1 MIFLN
6 FEEMRFLNGR
16 RFCKEKA
23 FFSLFIVLTV
33 LRINGLINEKIGFN
47 RKIGNRASFIDFLY
61 LVL

>member
-1 MIFLN
+1 
-6 FEEMRFLNGR
+6 MRFLNGR